1 MNSENSFEVLEK
13 ILKTKHA
20 NCFEVMKP
28 KIMEYVHKESL
39 TIAFPVLEE
48 YLNPDGRM
56 QGGFITAAFDNTFG
70 ALCFY
75 EVKDLAL
82 PATIDIST
90 SYQRPIFM
98 GDELIITVHIKS
110 IGNTIV
116 HMIGDARNRE
126 GKLVAT
132 STTNIM
138 LLKDD
143 SNIK

>member
-1 MNSENSFEVLEK
+1 MHDENNFEALER
-13 ILKTKHA
+13 ILKVKNA

-28 KIMEYVHKESL
+28 KIIEYVSKESL
-39 TIAFPVLEE
+39 TIAFPILEE

-82 PATIDIST
+82 PATIDINT

-98 GDELIITVHIKS
+98 EDELIITVNIKS
-110 IGNTIV
+110 MGNTIV
-116 HMIGDARNRE
+116 HMTGEASNKD

-138 LLKDD
+138 LLKD
-143 SNIK
+143 NT

>member
-1 MNSENSFEVLEK
+1 MNDENGFEGLGK

-28 KIMEYVHKESL
+28 KIIQYTAKESL
-39 TIAFPVLEE
+39 TIGFPVLEE

-98 GDELIITVHIKS
+98 GDELIITVDIKS
-110 IGNTIV
+110 MGNTIV
-116 HMIGDARNRE
+116 HMTGDARNRE

-143 SNIK
+143 TKIK

>member
-1 MNSENSFEVLEK
+1 MSNENSFEGLEK
-13 ILKTKHA
+13 VLKEKHA
-20 NCFEVMKP
+20 NCFGVMKP
-28 KIMEYVHKESL
+28 KIMEYVHKKSL

-56 QGGFITAAFDNTFG
+56 QGGFITAAFDNAFG

-98 GDELIITVHIKS
+98 GDELIITVNIKS
-110 IGNTIV
+110 MGNTIV
-116 HMIGDARNRE
+116 HMTGDAKNKE

-138 LLKDD
+138 LLKDNT
-143 SNIK
+143 NIK